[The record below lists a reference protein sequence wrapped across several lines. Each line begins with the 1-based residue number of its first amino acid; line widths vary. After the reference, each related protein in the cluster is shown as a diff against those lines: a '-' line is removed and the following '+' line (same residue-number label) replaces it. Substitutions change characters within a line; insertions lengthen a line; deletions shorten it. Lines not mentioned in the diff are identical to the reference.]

1 MWPFLTLLFVP
12 LAAAAAPHLGTR
24 GRVILFSALSAFLV
38 TAIGL
43 RYHVGCD
50 WNPYL
55 LFFVRAGNASSL
67 AEALTINSPGYML
80 VNWAVAKTGLSIVG
94 VNTFCA
100 LIIISAVMRFCA
112 GHPKPWLGLVIA
124 LPVLILLASFSAT
137 RQATA
142 IGFLLFALHL
152 HLGSRHR
159 WAILPLLLVGATFH
173 ASLLV
178 FAPILILMKAP
189 VPARATTLLLL
200 ISAAS
205 IAAVA
210 VVLSVPTLQSTL
222 AYFPSSGGA
231 WFRAVPNLLAVAA
244 YPFVARR
251 LDLGERERSM
261 LFWLAAYC
269 LFCIPLG
276 LASTTLMDR
285 LNWYSI
291 PFQIAVLTRMAGA
304 TGMRIPAGL
313 VDSAIAFLFLAL
325 FVGWLQFGNMRA
337 CVIPYQSYLER
348 PDLLRGEQA
357 ARSYKYNAITDPWDE
372 IRRLK
377 LENDL
382 PPPAA
387 VGSQ

>member
-1 MWPFLTLLFVP
+1 
-12 LAAAAAPHLGTR
+12 
-24 GRVILFSALSAFLV
+24 
-38 TAIGL
+38 
-43 RYHVGCD
+43 
-50 WNPYL
+50 
-55 LFFVRAGNASSL
+55 
-67 AEALTINSPGYML
+67 
-80 VNWAVAKTGLSIVG
+80 
-94 VNTFCA
+94 
-100 LIIISAVMRFCA
+100 
-112 GHPKPWLGLVIA
+112 
-124 LPVLILLASFSAT
+124 
-137 RQATA
+137 
-142 IGFLLFALHL
+142 
-152 HLGSRHR
+152 
-159 WAILPLLLVGATFH
+159 
-173 ASLLV
+173 
-178 FAPILILMKAP
+178 
-189 VPARATTLLLL
+189 
-200 ISAAS
+200 
-205 IAAVA
+205 
-210 VVLSVPTLQSTL
+210 
-222 AYFPSSGGA
+222 
-231 WFRAVPNLLAVAA
+231 
-244 YPFVARR
+244 
-251 LDLGERERSM
+251 M

-348 PDLLRGEQA
+348 TDLLRGEQA